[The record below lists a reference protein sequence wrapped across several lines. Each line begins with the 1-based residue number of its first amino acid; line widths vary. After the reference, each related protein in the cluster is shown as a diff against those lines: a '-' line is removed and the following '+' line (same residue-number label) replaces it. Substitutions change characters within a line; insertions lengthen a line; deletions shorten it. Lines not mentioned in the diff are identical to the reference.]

1 MKARPIKPKWKMN
14 VNKTEK
20 LETLY
25 DGRYDPAGRAIDDPM
40 ERTDLDAGCPLD
52 PLMEITRESGA
63 T

>member
-1 MKARPIKPKWKMN
+1 MN

-40 ERTDLDAGCPLD
+40 ERTDLDARCPLD